1 MIFGSILWS
10 PVFQI
15 RIFLTIL
22 VKRAGKW
29 YVLIPNILATAE
41 KSDEWVQIKP
51 DTDAVF
57 ALAAAKYIIDEGLF
71 DQEYVSNFLIYL
83 FSLILIQASAYWLV
97 MLLD

>member
-1 MIFGSILWS
+1 MVTRLPDSH
-10 PVFQI
+10 
-15 RIFLTIL
+15 FLNYS
-22 VKRAGKW
+22 REAGGKVVCFDP
-29 YVLIPNILATAE
+29 YYSATAE